1 MIGIN
6 LNCFVEYLKIY
17 STLWRDPRLS
27 PHDWTIMWKIFN
39 ILEET
44 ILNEFWYILCISKL
58 WEARGNLDSQWFNES
73 TASFIRKFKIIRII
87 LKGVDL
93 FFLGQHF
100 KYFVFLL
107 LKYSGRV
114 IDQSIYSVTF
124 TAIVSIM

>member
-1 MIGIN
+1 MMISKN
-6 LNCFVEYLKIY
+6 NVMLKSCFLSNKTY
-17 STLWRDPRLS
+17 SITARE
-27 PHDWTIMWKIFN
+27 FN
-39 ILEET
+39 I
-44 ILNEFWYILCISKL
+44 IL
-58 WEARGNLDSQWFNES
+58 
-73 TASFIRKFKIIRII
+73 IIM
-87 LKGVDL
+87 KGFDL